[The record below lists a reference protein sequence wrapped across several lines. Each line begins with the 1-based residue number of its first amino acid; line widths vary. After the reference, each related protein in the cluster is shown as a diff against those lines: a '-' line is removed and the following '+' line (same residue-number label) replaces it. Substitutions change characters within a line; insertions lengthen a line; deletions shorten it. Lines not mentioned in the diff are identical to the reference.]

1 MMLWTEN
8 LYDIRSDVNYMVKL
22 IDDMRV
28 DLKDFYNLELEN
40 ISNKSSISSNI
51 ASIESNINELSEN
64 IVDSANDA
72 SNDDVIDAINRLGTS
87 VDNLDSKIERN
98 NELLSELIMVM
109 KEKA

>member
-1 MMLWTEN
+1 MMMWTEN

-64 IVDSANDA
+64 IVDSANGS
-72 SNDDVIDAINRLGTS
+72 SNDEVIDAIDRLGTS

-98 NELLSELIMVM
+98 NELLSELIRVM

>member
-1 MMLWTEN
+1 MWTEN

-40 ISNKSSISSNI
+40 ISNKSNMSSNI

-64 IVDSANDA
+64 IVDSTNDA

-98 NELLSELIMVM
+98 NELLSELIRVM

>member
-1 MMLWTEN
+1 MMMWTEN

-40 ISNKSSISSNI
+40 ISNKSNMSSNI

-64 IVDSANDA
+64 IVDSTNDA

-98 NELLSELIMVM
+98 NELLSELIRVM

>member
-1 MMLWTEN
+1 MWTEN

>member
-1 MMLWTEN
+1 MMMWTEN

-40 ISNKSSISSNI
+40 ISNKSNMSSNI
-51 ASIESNINELSEN
+51 ASIESNTNELCEH
-64 IVDSANDA
+64 IVDSGNGP
-72 SNDDVIDAINRLGTS
+72 SNDEVIDAIDRLGTS

-98 NELLSELIMVM
+98 NELLSELIRVM